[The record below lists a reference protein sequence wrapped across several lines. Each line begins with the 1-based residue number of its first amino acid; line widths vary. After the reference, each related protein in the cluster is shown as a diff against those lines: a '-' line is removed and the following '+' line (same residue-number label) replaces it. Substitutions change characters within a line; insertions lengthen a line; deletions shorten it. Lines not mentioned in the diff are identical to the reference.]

1 MSVEIPYFHPSRKVQ
16 WGGSNGEAD
25 LFIYGM
31 DWSAATFSMTFAYAQ
46 GDASPAITLVNTA
59 AGSQGVSATYDAT
72 LIHPTTGAVVGGTRI
87 RPQINAA
94 TLTGLQWT
102 APLVTKTMHYD
113 LVITPTGISPI
124 PYSYGMFKIRVGS
137 Q

>member
-25 LFIYGM
+25 LFIYGL
-31 DWSAATFSMTFAYAQ
+31 DWNAATFLMTFAYNQ
-46 GDASPAITLVNTA
+46 GESPAITLTNAA
-59 AGSQGVSATYDAT
+59 AGSQGLSAIYDAT

-87 RPQINAA
+87 RPQINSA
-94 TLTGLQWT
+94 TLLGLNWT
-102 APLVTKTMHYD
+102 VIATKVMHYD
-113 LVITPTGISPI
+113 LKITPAGISEI
-124 PYSYGMFKIRVGS
+124 PYSYGTFKIRVGT